1 MVDVSVNILCLA
13 MCVFV
18 SLDFGLKLKVIHLE
32 DAIVNVGYSGN
43 FYEYVFPKNYVV
55 CLSLTITKANDV
67 SFVNG
72 VEFAHSEMTI
82 TFGFSG
88 NMIEYK
94 QNYENELILKKKKV
108 YDLSFVNGVEVG
120 FSGNMIEYPFVK
132 CFLNLTDIVNGTE
145 FKNYANELILKKT
158 KVYDLSFVNGVEI
171 THPDLYY
178 NDWLVV
184 HGRQCLI
191 PIAYEIDDEME
202 EDPGKP
208 EDINMFLSP
217 SIIVILSGGSSHSS
231 GSQVMNIGS
240 LGAMNMGG
248 GEGTVDGEGLIE
260 CGRSR
265 KFESGNN
272 QIDNKKLYQLDLEK
286 IKSGGDTRTTLMIKT
301 IPNKYTSKMLLAA
314 IDETHK
320 SAYDFLYLPIDF
332 KNKCNVD
339 YAFINVVSPAHIA
352 FNGKKW
358 EKFNSEKVASLAY
371 ARIQGKVAL
380 VTHFQ
385 NSSLMN
391 EDKRCQPILFQS
403 EGQEAADEVYFDMLL
418 IPDDTGFDSF

>member
-18 SLDFGLKLKVIHLE
+18 SLDFGLNLKVFHLE
-32 DAIVNVGYSGN
+32 DAIVNVGYS
-43 FYEYVFPKNYVV
+43 
-55 CLSLTITKANDV
+55 
-67 SFVNG
+67 
-72 VEFAHSEMTI
+72 
-82 TFGFSG
+82 
-88 NMIEYK
+88 
-94 QNYENELILKKKKV
+94 
-108 YDLSFVNGVEVG
+108 GVEVG

-132 CFLNLTDIVNGTE
+132 CVLNLTDIVNGTE
-145 FKNYANELILKKT
+145 FKNYANELILEKT

-217 SIIVILSGGSSHSS
+217 SIIVILRHFVFFFPESPQTSYINPHAFGSGGSSHSS
-231 GSQVMNIGS
+231 GSQ
-240 LGAMNMGG
+240 G
-248 GEGTVDGEGLIE
+248 GEGTVDGEGVIE

-272 QIDNKKLYQLDLEK
+272 QIDNKKQYQLDLEK

-339 YAFINVVSPAHIA
+339 YAFINVVSPAHIVSFYDA